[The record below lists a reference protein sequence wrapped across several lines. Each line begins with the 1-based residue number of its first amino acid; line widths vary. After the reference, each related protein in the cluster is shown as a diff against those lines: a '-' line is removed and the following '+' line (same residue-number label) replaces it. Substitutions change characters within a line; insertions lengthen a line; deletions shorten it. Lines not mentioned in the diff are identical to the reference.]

1 MGDVIKANKDFTPL
15 FKPYFTFTSNMG
27 GEKCYTAQKKC
38 FSGWFDGLND
48 RWEEVKSRSTEV
60 IRKLLQLSCRHSH
73 ISEQSY
79 TYLPTARCADGSLG
93 YKYYSL
99 IVFKMQWHDGTLYTL
114 TAVLTALLIQ
124 INLQMLG
131 GESLALS
138 WMSTEAQIISSFYS
152 RAPRWLITITTSV
165 YHYRRNRCQCCRAE
179 RYYFVITLSDN
190 TFELRKEDGKSCN
203 EWNYSVQGEAEE
215 DLRNQYNFIVVVLF
229 LELIKF
235 SSFFLMDPHTQSF
248 VMGMCLAKVV

>member
-1 MGDVIKANKDFTPL
+1 
-15 FKPYFTFTSNMG
+15 MG
-27 GEKCYTAQKKC
+27 GGEIQVKCQT
-38 FSGWFDGLND
+38 
-48 RWEEVKSRSTEV
+48 TEV
-60 IRKLLQLSCRHSH
+60 IRKLLQLSRPQCSH

-79 TYLPTARCADGSLG
+79 TYYVRNGSLG

-138 WMSTEAQIISSFYS
+138 WMSTEAQVISSFYS

-165 YHYRRNRCQCCRAE
+165 YHYRRKRCQCCRAE

-203 EWNYSVQGEAEE
+203 EWNYSVQVEAEE
-215 DLRNQYNFIVVVLF
+215 DLRNQYNLIVFVLF
-229 LELIKF
+229 LELMKF
-235 SSFFLMDPHTQSF
+235 SSFFLMDPSPRALWWGC
-248 VMGMCLAKVV
+248 V